1 MNQIITDY
9 IAERDPRYVEHTTD
23 GAIVLDHG
31 TSNGGREILARD
43 AYWNM
48 ADPGPDAVFFA
59 VCDTSITG
67 ISGRDLVSTSE
78 MTDVL
83 LDLRRL
89 FSDYVAKQS

>member
-1 MNQIITDY
+1 
-9 IAERDPRYVEHTTD
+9 
-23 GAIVLDHG
+23 
-31 TSNGGREILARD
+31 
-43 AYWNM
+43 M

-59 VCDTSITG
+59 VCDTSITS

>member
-31 TSNGGREILARD
+31 RSNGGREILARD
-43 AYWNM
+43 AYWSM
-48 ADPGPDAVFFA
+48 AAPGPDAVFFA
-59 VCDTSITG
+59 VCDTSITS